1 MSPRRI
7 QRNELNSDD
16 DEFSANDQEDFD
28 EDDGD
33 EDYSDDEECASQ
45 EDEKEFNQE
54 DGASTQDSCCGTSN
68 HSSNVKT
75 CLRNPTNCTNK
86 IPSQPTISTKQG
98 QTSKK
103 SKKKT
108 YQGDLAQ
115 RKKVRRNKKRNAN
128 DMHINQ
134 ETMMPSQ
141 PKQNI
146 PDQTSVLTKKQKKK
160 ARKTRRRAKNK
171 LKREETA
178 LPTRIHSPY
187 IIQPSFNNNILPYIN
202 LVNNI
207 AQSQMI
213 YNHQLNVSILNA
225 INSNSN
231 SNQQR
236 TFPNELPPMLTVPT
250 DLSHPYGKT

>member
-1 MSPRRI
+1 MNLVPMTKKI
-7 QRNELNSDD
+7 LMKMTETKIIVMMRNALHKKMKKNLTRKMERVHKI
-16 DEFSANDQEDFD
+16 AAAAPQII
-28 EDDGD
+28 
-33 EDYSDDEECASQ
+33 
-45 EDEKEFNQE
+45 
-54 DGASTQDSCCGTSN
+54 

-213 YNHQLNVSILNA
+213 YNHQLNVSI
-225 INSNSN
+225 NSN

-236 TFPNELPPMLTVPT
+236 R
-250 DLSHPYGKT
+250 